1 METMDSQK
9 EKDPFAAIR
18 GMSFDT
24 MKAYFYDIYE
34 RNQVF
39 KRQDKLNTLGV
50 QFTSQNCFDV
60 LDIEESEDV
69 EDDTYVFYC
78 GDSVSLQRTKC
89 GRHPKLTLD
98 SKYRDTLDGFDKEV
112 FTHTINPDKE
122 IIMEVMITHDK
133 IPIQIPTNTL
143 LDSSANVIFIDRKWA
158 EEKGLPK
165 RLLHHPISMYNVDR
179 TKNSAGQITHCTDV
193 TIMYQGHK
201 EEVTA
206 EITDLG
212 QNQMI
217 LGYMWLKCHNPEIGW
232 KAGTVKM
239 T

>member
-1 METMDSQK
+1 MSGVW
-9 EKDPFAAIR
+9 FA
-18 GMSFDT
+18 
-24 MKAYFYDIYE
+24 
-34 RNQVF
+34 
-39 KRQDKLNTLGV
+39 
-50 QFTSQNCFDV
+50 SQNCFDV
-60 LDIEESEDV
+60 LNIEESGDV

-78 GDSVSLQRTKC
+78 GDSASLRRTKH

-143 LDSSANVIFIDRKWA
+143 LDSGANIIFIDRKWA

-165 RLLHHPISMYNVDR
+165 WLHPISMYNVDR

-201 EEVTA
+201 EQVTA

-212 QNQMI
+212 WNQMI
-217 LGYMWLKCHNPEIGW
+217 LGYMWLKHHNPKIGW
-232 KAGTVKM
+232 KAGTVKI